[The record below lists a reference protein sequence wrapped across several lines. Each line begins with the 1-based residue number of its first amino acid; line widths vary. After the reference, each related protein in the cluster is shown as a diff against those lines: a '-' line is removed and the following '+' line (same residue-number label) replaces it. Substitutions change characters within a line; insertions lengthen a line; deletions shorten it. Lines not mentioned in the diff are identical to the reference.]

1 MTNLKK
7 TYDFLGGEV
16 LLFDKDLNWTSF
28 DLVQRVRN
36 SLCRKMG
43 MKKMKVGHAG
53 TLDPLATGL
62 LILCTGKATKQ
73 IESYQEQEKEYLATL
88 KLGATTPSF
97 DMETEEDSTA
107 DYSYLT
113 NEILLAAVKKFTGE
127 IEQIPPVFSAV
138 KVKGKRA
145 FDYARNGEEL
155 KLQPKN
161 IVIHTI
167 EIESVEL
174 PFVKIRVVCSKGTY
188 IRALARDLGNELKCG
203 AYLTELRRTRIGN
216 FHVDD
221 AFSIQFF
228 LENLDSFVTIGN
240 LPRITEP

>member
-1 MTNLKK
+1 MVDLKK
-7 TYDFLGGEV
+7 TYDFSKGEV

-43 MKKMKVGHAG
+43 IKKLKVGHAG

-73 IESYQEQEKEYLATL
+73 IESFQQEEKEYLATL

-97 DMETEEDSTA
+97 DRETEEDSSRDISHITKEQI
-107 DYSYLT
+107 
-113 NEILLAAVKKFTGE
+113 EIALKKFTGE

-145 FDYARNGEEL
+145 FDYARNGEAL
-155 KLQPKN
+155 KLQPKK

-167 EIESVEL
+167 EMKKVDL
-174 PFVKIRVVCSKGTY
+174 PFIQLRVVCGKGTY
-188 IRALARDLGNELKCG
+188 IRALARDLGEALKCG
-203 AYLTELRRTRIGN
+203 AYLTELRRTRIGKFN
-216 FHVDD
+216 VED

-228 LENLDSFVTIGN
+228 LENLDSIETIGN

>member
-1 MTNLKK
+1 
-7 TYDFLGGEV
+7 
-16 LLFDKDLNWTSF
+16 
-28 DLVQRVRN
+28 
-36 SLCRKMG
+36 
-43 MKKMKVGHAG
+43 
-53 TLDPLATGL
+53 
-62 LILCTGKATKQ
+62 
-73 IESYQEQEKEYLATL
+73 
-88 KLGATTPSF
+88 
-97 DMETEEDSTA
+97 METEEDSTA